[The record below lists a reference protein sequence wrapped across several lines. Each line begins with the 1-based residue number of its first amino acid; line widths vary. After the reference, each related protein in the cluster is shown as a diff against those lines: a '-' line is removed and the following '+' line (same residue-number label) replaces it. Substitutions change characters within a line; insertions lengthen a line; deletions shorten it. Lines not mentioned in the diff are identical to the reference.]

1 MINKSSTRIA
11 LGGISASLCLV
22 VMLTTALLPFA
33 TYALPAL
40 SGIMLIPLA
49 LELGAKTA
57 WVCYTSVSI
66 LSLLIVPDREAAL
79 MFIAFFGYYPI
90 LKIKLDR
97 IKYRFW
103 RRLLKVFI
111 FDAAMVIAYTAVI
124 YIFGMTYLIEEF
136 SNCFGWM
143 LLAVAT
149 LFFPVYELALH
160 NMYRIYIYRIRKFLF
175 KDKR

>member
-1 MINKSSTRIA
+1 LVSKSSTRIA

-40 SGIMLIPLA
+40 AGIMLIPLA

-57 WVCYTSVSI
+57 WVCYAAVAI

-90 LKIKLDR
+90 IKIKLDG
-97 IKYRFW
+97 IKNRFG
-103 RRLLKVFI
+103 RRFLKVLI
-111 FDAAMVIAYTAVI
+111 FNSAMIMAYTAVI

-136 SNCFGWM
+136 SNYFGWM
-143 LLAVAT
+143 LLITANI
-149 LFFPVYELALH
+149 FFPIYELALH
-160 NMYRIYIYRIRKFLF
+160 NMYRLYIYRIRKTLF
-175 KDKR
+175 KPKR

>member
-1 MINKSSTRIA
+1 MVSKNSTRIA

-40 SGIMLIPLA
+40 AGIMLIPLA
-49 LELGAKTA
+49 LEFGAKTA
-57 WVCYTSVSI
+57 WVCYAAVAI

-90 LKIKLDR
+90 IKIKLDSVKNKFCR
-97 IKYRFW
+97 RF
-103 RRLLKVFI
+103 LKLFI
-111 FDAAMVIAYTAVI
+111 FDSAMVIAYTSVI

-136 SNCFGWM
+136 SNYFGLV
-143 LLAVAT
+143 LLMVAT

-160 NMYRIYIYRIRKFLF
+160 NMYRLYIFRVRKILF
-175 KDKR
+175 KN